1 MVTTHLERG
10 LNLGMDPMCDDIVAV
25 GDTRVC
31 KEYPIEIGISK
42 VIKVIDGERMVFC
55 QVLGWAIIF

>member
-1 MVTTHLERG
+1 
-10 LNLGMDPMCDDIVAV
+10 MCDDIVAV

-42 VIKVIDGERMVFC
+42 VIDGERIVFC
-55 QVLGWAIIF
+55 QVRLGYNFLTILGII

>member
-1 MVTTHLERG
+1 
-10 LNLGMDPMCDDIVAV
+10 MCDDIVAV

-42 VIKVIDGERMVFC
+42 VIKDEMQIMQLSEFN
-55 QVLGWAIIF
+55 